1 MKAEATSGAPDVAS
15 VREQVTERMLRKLEK
30 YLPRSGE
37 LRSWTISEIEESLL
51 QDMKEIA
58 CDIVESRLL
67 LDPLRNPSE
76 RPVCSKC
83 GRALAGI
90 DVRST
95 RRKTMIGPIRYER
108 FIGYCQACGL
118 AFSPS
123 GQCVAIRRG
132 LL

>member
-1 MKAEATSGAPDVAS
+1 METVSTETAPDSAA
-15 VREQVTERMLRKLEK
+15 VRDLVVQRMLRKLDK
-30 YLPRSGE
+30 YLPASGE
-37 LRSWTISEIEESLL
+37 LRSWTISEIEDSLL

-67 LDPLRNPSE
+67 LDPLREPAE
-76 RPVCSKC
+76 RPVCPKC

-90 DVRST
+90 DVRPT

-108 FIGYCQACGL
+108 FVGYCQACSL

-123 GQCVAIRRG
+123 GHSVAVRRG

>member
-1 MKAEATSGAPDVAS
+1 MTVARSAMPDVGNMRAR
-15 VREQVTERMLRKLEK
+15 VAERMLRKLDK
-30 YLPRSGE
+30 YLPQSGE
-37 LRSWTISEIEESLL
+37 LRSWTISEIEDALL
-51 QDMKEIA
+51 EDMKEIA

-67 LDPLRNPSE
+67 LDPQRDPAD
-76 RPVCSKC
+76 RPVCPKC

-90 DVRST
+90 HVRST

-108 FIGYCQACGL
+108 FVGYCQACGL

-123 GQCVAIRRG
+123 GRSVEIRRG

>member
-1 MKAEATSGAPDVAS
+1 METGATRTAPDAGA
-15 VREQVTERMLRKLEK
+15 VRGLVVQRILRKLDR
-30 YLPRSGE
+30 YLPESGA
-37 LRSWTISEIEESLL
+37 LRSWTISEIEDSLL

-67 LDPLRNPSE
+67 LDPLREPAE
-76 RPVCSKC
+76 RPVCPKC

-90 DVRST
+90 DVRPT
-95 RRKTMIGPIRYER
+95 HRKTMIGPIRYER
-108 FIGYCQACGL
+108 MVGYCQACGL

-123 GQCVAIRRG
+123 GHGVEIRRG